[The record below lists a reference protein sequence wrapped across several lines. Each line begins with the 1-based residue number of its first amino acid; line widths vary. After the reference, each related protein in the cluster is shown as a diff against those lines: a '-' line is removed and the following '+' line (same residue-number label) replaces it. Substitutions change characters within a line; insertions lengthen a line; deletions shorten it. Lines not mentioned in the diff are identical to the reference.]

1 MFDFSITL
9 APHPKYWKIGP
20 ASVVSK
26 DIDPSYYVAS
36 YTFWLLFIGFTF
48 TLSVDRQ

>member
-20 ASVVSK
+20 ASVVS
-26 DIDPSYYVAS
+26 DDLDDTYYVAS
-36 YTFWLLFIGFTF
+36 YTFWLLFIGFTL
-48 TLSVDRQ
+48 TITVNKQ